1 MEGTLSNKRGL
12 KRAITPK
19 LLTMSVF
26 CRSLFISFS
35 VDSGR
40 PLTSGLEGFNVLGAL
55 GELSDGLD
63 EGNAGLL
70 VGLEW
75 GEDGS

>member
-1 MEGTLSNKRGL
+1 
-12 KRAITPK
+12 
-19 LLTMSVF
+19 
-26 CRSLFISFS
+26 
-35 VDSGR
+35 
-40 PLTSGLEGFNVLGAL
+40 LEGFNVLGAL

-75 GEDGS
+75 GEDGGIEKKLDLGCDTRTVTAGDMAHSPQRPPTTQIWEI